1 MVSGHPQTNDFPT
14 TAQSEADTEPF
25 VDRATAF
32 VRRHRLHDEA
42 DILAA
47 LGLGGAA

>member
-1 MVSGHPQTNDFPT
+1 MSSHPQTNDFPT
-14 TAQSEADTEPF
+14 TAQSEADTQPF

-42 DILAA
+42 DILGA
-47 LGLGGAA
+47 LGLGDVA